1 MKAFK
6 WAVALLVTS
15 VFGTSLSAQEIDEV
29 VVYSNP
35 YKKSVDNF
43 KKILKDLHLDHEVF
57 NEILQF
63 LQKRI
68 DK

>member
-6 WAVALLVTS
+6 WAVALLVIS

-35 YKKSVDNF
+35 YKQSVYKVISTVD
-43 KKILKDLHLDHEVF
+43 ILGQD
-57 NEILQF
+57 
-63 LQKRI
+63 
-68 DK
+68 